1 MSQKNQKCSRDVIL
15 VRCIEKA
22 DGGIFFLDEAHNLPR
37 RVQKSLLRV
46 VEDGKIGRIGET
58 DSKEVDVRFVF
69 ASNEPPKSF
78 GLEKDLLARLMV
90 IEIPPLNERPAD
102 IPDIFD
108 RLLNEAQLRAGVSL
122 QLTRESVR
130 ASQYETLMLDGFEQ
144 DNVRGLIKI
153 ADAIA
158 TRAATGLQPEMAIDE
173 IFDELYNTQYGS
185 SRDAGFGDLK
195 FTKQIEKADNT
206 SSGKVSDI
214 EAAYYKHGGNVAAI

>member
-1 MSQKNQKCSRDVIL
+1 MKTFSYDIVPNPSWV
-15 VRCIEKA
+15 
-22 DGGIFFLDEAHNLPR
+22 
-37 RVQKSLLRV
+37 
-46 VEDGKIGRIGET
+46 GRIGET

-90 IEIPPLNERPAD
+90 IEIPPLKERPAD
-102 IPDIFD
+102 IPGIFD
-108 RLLNEAQLRAGVSL
+108 RLLHEAQLQAGVSL

-130 ASQYETLMLDGFEQ
+130 ASQYETLMLDGFEE

-158 TRAATGLQPEMAIDE
+158 TRASTGLQPEIAIDE

-185 SRDAGFGDLK
+185 SRDAGFGELK
-195 FTKQIEKADNT
+195 FTKEIEKADNK
-206 SSGKVSDI
+206 SSNKVSDI
-214 EAAYYKHGGNVAAI
+214 EATYYKHGENVAAIRRELTKKGINHSRRKIAKLLDQLKLPRIRKPRK